1 MPLAERQLLVL
12 TGHADTGRREEPP
25 PTTATHAGVEKW
37 QVQRMR
43 DSRGQLDAQE
53 EEDRNERHSLL
64 QCKPGGQ
71 RADTT
76 AGIEQPPQAVLR
88 PLPGEVVSSKS
99 FASPKHLAGSE
110 PDAIAAELAESLTR
124 RAAPAR
130 GGSGLEDVW
139 RGWMP
144 VPSLPTG

>member
-25 PTTATHAGVEKW
+25 PTTATHAGMEKW
-37 QVQRMR
+37 QLLRMR
-43 DSRGQLDAQE
+43 DSRGQLDEQE
-53 EEDRNERHSLL
+53 EDDRNERQNLL
-64 QCKPGGQ
+64 RCEPGGH
-71 RADTT
+71 RAG
-76 AGIEQPPQAVLR
+76 AIGGIEQPPQAVLQ
-88 PLPGEVVSSKS
+88 PLPGEVVSPKS
-99 FASPKHLAGSE
+99 SASPKHLPGSE
-110 PDAIAAELAESLTR
+110 PDAIAAELAKSLDR

-144 VPSLPTG
+144 MPSLPAG